1 MPSGFISRAF
11 ESPLT
16 AGPSFGVIISPTG
29 KFIMACGTGS
39 TSRRVFMWDAVNQIY
54 KSITF
59 GISFNGG
66 TYSPDEAWFV
76 GIDSSGTMRVM
87 SVNPVTGEH
96 TEVANKTG
104 MSFARQVEF
113 FQPGNIIVV
122 SGNGSNRYVAVLT
135 WSGSVITE
143 QTNTGSSFAPN
154 ASICTLHGPVNY
166 TFYRV
171 TEPGTVQLITINP
184 TTYAATITASL
195 TNAFGIGLIRTATT
209 NKNRDIIAMAPGD
222 NNATTAPWIRLI
234 KYDIATG
241 TFSTIPTGGTAL
253 ANYPRDDLTPAN
265 KVTPGFI
272 SDDNALF
279 NWGID
284 TGNLSQ
290 LVKGNNAGTEWTAL
304 DPSIL
309 PADIP
314 LVSGSLSRADSVMD
328 NSWDGKVTALAS
340 LNAPYL
346 VALQLA
352 IPTAAFVPTGIMGV
366 AATELKVNTNAT
378 ITGAGLMGN
387 AALTSTVATNASF
400 DDIGFLGTAA
410 VTAGV
415 DDSGP
420 DTQLIYIR
428 PAVMLLDS
436 SNLTYTEVFAGL
448 SAFLN
453 ETGHMGLADVRAGV
467 GVYSIFDQF
476 GIMGSADL
484 ETTYIQVSSELTATG
499 LMGAAAINADV
510 PIGVDIQAQGVMGS
524 AEFIVNAPLGAFLD
538 VLGPMG
544 DAGLIAYD
552 PQEWQLAATGIMGS
566 ATFLVVSQ
574 HAIVLDAVAPMG
586 VADLR
591 AEWIEATL
599 EAMGL
604 MGDAEILTLRTG
616 ELANIDAQGILGQ
629 ADIELNE
636 ILPIDATIQVIGPMG
651 GAELIVAVPHH
662 AVLMPV
668 GIMGDAEGS
677 ILTGELARFE
687 PIGIMGTAEFLNLP
701 GFRGDIRAQGLMGS
715 ALLEA
720 EVNTL
725 AQLGAIGIMGRA
737 EIETRRRVRRK
748 TFFIVKPF

>member
-1 MPSGFISRAF
+1 MPSGFVSRAF

-16 AGPSFGVIISPTG
+16 AGPSFGVIISATG
-29 KFIMACGTGS
+29 KFIMACGTGT

-54 KSITF
+54 KSIAF

-87 SVNPVTGEH
+87 SVDPVTGAH

-104 MSFARQVEF
+104 MSFGRQVEF

-154 ASICTLHGPVNY
+154 ASICTLRGPTNY
-166 TFYRV
+166 TFFRI

-209 NKNRDIIAMAPGD
+209 NKLRNLIAMAPGG
-222 NNATTAPWIRLI
+222 NNATTDPWLRVI
-234 KYDIATG
+234 KYDPVG
-241 TFSTIPTGGTAL
+241 GFSTIPAGGTAL
-253 ANYPRDDLTPAN
+253 TNYPRDDLKPAN
-265 KVTPGFI
+265 KVTPGFV

-279 NWGID
+279 NWGIE
-284 TGNLSQ
+284 TGNLSEF
-290 LVKGNNAGTEWTAL
+290 VKSNDAGTEWTAL
-304 DPSIL
+304 DPALL
-309 PADIP
+309 PSDIP
-314 LVSGSLSRADSVMD
+314 AISGVLSRADSVMD
-328 NSWDGKVTALAS
+328 NSLDGKVTAFAS

-346 VALQLA
+346 VAIQLA
-352 IPTAAFVPTGIMGV
+352 IPTAAFTPVGIMGT
-366 AATELKVNTNAT
+366 AAAEAKVDINAT
-378 ITGAGLMGN
+378 LAGTGPMGD

-436 SNLTYTEVFAGL
+436 SNLTYSEVFAGL

-453 ETGHMGLADVRAGV
+453 ETGHMGLADIRAGV
-467 GVYSIFDQF
+467 GVYSIFDQL

-484 ETTYIQVSSELTATG
+484 ETTYIQVSAELTATG
-499 LMGAAAINADV
+499 LMGSAAINADV
-510 PIGVDIQAQGVMGS
+510 PIGVYVQAQGVMGT
-524 AEFIVNAPLGAFLD
+524 AEFIVNAPLGVFLD
-538 VLGPMG
+538 ATGPMG
-544 DAGLIAYD
+544 LADLIAYD
-552 PQEWQLAATGIMGS
+552 PQEWQLAATGVMGS
-566 ATFLVVSQ
+566 ATVLAVSQ
-574 HAIVLDAVAPMG
+574 HAIVLDATGLLG
-586 VADLR
+586 VADIR
-591 AEWIEATL
+591 AEWIEAAL
-599 EAMGL
+599 EPIGL
-604 MGDAEILTLRTG
+604 MGDAEITTFRSG

-636 ILPIDATIQVIGPMG
+636 ILPIDGAIQVIGPMG
-651 GAELIVAVPHH
+651 DAELIVAVPHH
-662 AVLMPV
+662 AVLMAT
-668 GIMGDAEGS
+668 GIMGDAAGS

-687 PIGIMGTAEFLNLP
+687 PIGIMGSAEFLNLP
-701 GFRGDIRAQGLMGS
+701 GLRGDIRAQGLMGL
-715 ALLEA
+715 AALEA

-725 AQLGAIGIMGRA
+725 AQLEAIGIMGRA